1 MKTKDYA
8 DMFYFYS
15 DFVFLATHTQQKLD
29 FTFISVDVQH
39 RVVDKGISSH
49 VSNMNFQFWA
59 VLGSLTFWVFNDT
72 NLTCCKDF

>member
-29 FTFISVDVQH
+29 FTFEFVDVEH
-39 RVVDKGISSH
+39 RVVDRYLEPH
-49 VSNMNFQFWA
+49 F
-59 VLGSLTFWVFNDT
+59 
-72 NLTCCKDF
+72 